1 MTCLLKKIICSLEDG
16 LNTNSDMAYSLK
28 HKTMIFETQTRDV
41 HIPPKKPL
49 CQSRTYLMPNMTVQE
64 Y

>member
-1 MTCLLKKIICSLEDG
+1 
-16 LNTNSDMAYSLK
+16 MAYSLK